1 MSIMI
6 NLRDLVTKKDPI
18 VIQQSLSVA
27 DLISNHKEIL
37 DITPL
42 EVDLQVKMDFE
53 VARVWGICNGQI
65 RYVCSRCLKEYNK
78 TLQINIQEAL
88 TQNSEI
94 AKSDP
99 EESIQLVTSDEVDIE
114 PYIRESFLLELPYAP
129 ICEETCEGLCPT
141 CGINKNESS
150 CTCKQDQIDPR
161 LAKLKDFYVE

>member
-1 MSIMI
+1 MTIMI
-6 NLRDLVTKKDPI
+6 KLRELVTKKDPV
-18 VIQQSLSVA
+18 VIRQTLSVS
-27 DLISNHKEIL
+27 DLISNRKEIMN
-37 DITPL
+37 ITPL

-53 VARVWGICNGQI
+53 VARVWGTCNGEI
-65 RYVCSRCLKEYNK
+65 HYVCSRCLKEFNK
-78 TLQINIQEAL
+78 TLQINIQEAF

-114 PYIRESFLLELPYAP
+114 PYIRESFLLDLPYAP
-129 ICEETCEGLCPT
+129 ICKESCKGLCPT
-141 CGINKNESS
+141 CGINKNEAS

>member
-6 NLRDLVTKKDPI
+6 NLRDLVTKKDPV
-18 VIQQSLSVA
+18 VIQLSLSVT
-27 DLISNHKEIL
+27 DLVSNHKEIL

-53 VARVWGICNGQI
+53 VARVWGIGKGQI

-129 ICEETCEGLCPT
+129 ICEESCEGLCPI
-141 CGINKNESS
+141 CGVNKNESS

>member
-6 NLRDLVTKKDPI
+6 NLRDLITKTDPV
-18 VIQQSLSVA
+18 VIQQSLSVT
-27 DLISNHKEIL
+27 DLVSNHKEIL
-37 DITPL
+37 NITPL

-53 VARVWGICNGQI
+53 VARVWGTCNGQI
-65 RYVCSRCLKEYNK
+65 RYICSRCLKEYNK

-129 ICEETCEGLCPT
+129 ICEESCEGLCPT